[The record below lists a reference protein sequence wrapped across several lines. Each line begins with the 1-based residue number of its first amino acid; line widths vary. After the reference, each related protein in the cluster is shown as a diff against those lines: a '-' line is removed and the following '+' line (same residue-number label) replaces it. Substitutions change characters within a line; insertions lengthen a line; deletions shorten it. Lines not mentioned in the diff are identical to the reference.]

1 MFTKKHADENRQ
13 MAELGERLTSQGV
26 TDYAALVKALQ
37 AAFPDVPL
45 HRVRRAAGQAVRRW
59 RYKKFKKQP

>member
-1 MFTKKHADENRQ
+1 MFTKRHATENRQ

-26 TDYAALVKALQ
+26 TDYAALVKELQ
-37 AAFPDVPL
+37 AAFPSVPP

-59 RYKKFKKQP
+59 RYRQIK